1 MGLPM
6 RIQNRASQINQA
18 MAAGIS
24 VVVAVIA
31 LMVGCR
37 VAVEGGVTS
46 GLDVFMF
53 LIVVFGLWLAT
64 YVVIRLIGLLV
75 RGTGT
80 RSPDWIEIGERLTIA
95 RGKTVQHFDW
105 QDVACI
111 RFGYSH
117 WYSEPGDEVYT
128 INLFVSLS
136 NGKKI
141 EATIGGSGNAGPSVT
156 DVLNAVV
163 VGLRDDTVSVRQASA
178 RILELV
184 SGDFPYLYE
193 TSQIHDPDH
202 KERAADATSA
212 LDVVR
217 QAISDLERLYRADD
231 PMLSTPAAVVLDR
244 YKTLQG
250 I

>member
-37 VAVEGGVTS
+37 VAVGGGVTS

-80 RSPDWIEIGERLTIA
+80 
-95 RGKTVQHFDW
+95 
-105 QDVACI
+105 
-111 RFGYSH
+111 
-117 WYSEPGDEVYT
+117 
-128 INLFVSLS
+128 
-136 NGKKI
+136 
-141 EATIGGSGNAGPSVT
+141 
-156 DVLNAVV
+156 
-163 VGLRDDTVSVRQASA
+163 
-178 RILELV
+178 
-184 SGDFPYLYE
+184 
-193 TSQIHDPDH
+193 
-202 KERAADATSA
+202 
-212 LDVVR
+212 
-217 QAISDLERLYRADD
+217 
-231 PMLSTPAAVVLDR
+231 
-244 YKTLQG
+244 
-250 I
+250 

>member
-1 MGLPM
+1 M
-6 RIQNRASQINQA
+6 
-18 MAAGIS
+18 
-24 VVVAVIA
+24 
-31 LMVGCR
+31 
-37 VAVEGGVTS
+37 
-46 GLDVFMF
+46 
-53 LIVVFGLWLAT
+53 
-64 YVVIRLIGLLV
+64 
-75 RGTGT
+75 
-80 RSPDWIEIGERLTIA
+80 
-95 RGKTVQHFDW
+95 
-105 QDVACI
+105 
-111 RFGYSH
+111 
-117 WYSEPGDEVYT
+117 
-128 INLFVSLS
+128 
-136 NGKKI
+136 
-141 EATIGGSGNAGPSVT
+141 
-156 DVLNAVV
+156 NAVV